1 MSAVIRLPLIRS
13 AEDLTALVQEVGFL
27 PFFRNDIEGFSIAE
41 CTPPE
46 LWFSATEDGPWEW
59 KGPVARTKTCLYG
72 KFFRKKACFVSAE
85 LAPDFLNY
93 RRDGYDFDARFDEGL
108 AYHSDKPVFDAVAAS
123 GPITTD
129 RLKLAC
135 GFDKGSKSFD
145 PAVTRLQMQTY
156 LCIADFVYR
165 EDRHGK
171 PYGWGVAQYATP
183 EQVLG
188 YDAARS
194 AYCREPRESGARL
207 LEHLSRLLPDA
218 GEKALMKVIG

>member
-1 MSAVIRLPLIRS
+1 MNAIRLPKIRS
-13 AEDLTALVQEVGFL
+13 AKDLTALVQEVGFL
-27 PFFRNDIEGFSIAE
+27 PFFVNDIPGFSVAA

-46 LWFSATEDGPWEW
+46 LWFSETEDGPWEW

-85 LAPDFLNY
+85 LAPDFLNW

-108 AYHSDKPVFDAVAAS
+108 ALYADKPVFDAVEAA
-123 GPITTD
+123 GPVTTD
-129 RLKLAC
+129 RLKQQI
-135 GFDKGSKSFD
+135 GYEKGSKGFD
-145 PAVTRLQMQTY
+145 AAVTRLQMQTY

-165 EDRHGK
+165 EDRFGK

-188 YDAARS
+188 HDYARS
-194 AYCREPRESGARL
+194 AYCRDPEESRERL
-207 LEHLSRLLPDA
+207 LAHMKRILPDA
-218 GEKALMKVIG
+218 GEKTLLKLIG

>member
-1 MSAVIRLPLIRS
+1 MIDLPMIRS

-27 PFFRNDIEGFSIAE
+27 PFFRNDIPGFSIAA

-46 LWFSATEDGPWEW
+46 LWFSETEDGPWEW

-72 KFFRKKACFVSAE
+72 KFFRKKACFVSAA

-108 AYHSDKPVFDAVAAS
+108 AFYADKPVFDAVEAE

-129 RLKLAC
+129 RLKRA
-135 GFDKGSKSFD
+135 GGYEKGSKGFD
-145 PAVTRLQMQTY
+145 PIVTRLQMQTY
-156 LCIADFVYR
+156 LCISDFVYR
-165 EDRHGK
+165 EDRFGK

-183 EQVLG
+183 EQVLCFD
-188 YDAARS
+188 YARS
-194 AYCREPRESGARL
+194 AYSRDPLESKARL
-207 LEHLSRLLPDA
+207 LDHLKRILPDA
-218 GEKALMKVIG
+218 DEKALLKLIG

>member
-1 MSAVIRLPLIRS
+1 MIRLPMIRS
-13 AEDLTALVQEVGFL
+13 AEDLNALVQEVGFL
-27 PFFRNDIEGFSIAE
+27 PFFVNDIPGFSIAA

-46 LWFSATEDGPWEW
+46 LWFSATADGPWEW

-108 AYHSDKPVFDAVAAS
+108 AFHADKPVFDAVEAS

-129 RLKLAC
+129 RLKLAS
-135 GFDKGSKSFD
+135 GYEKGSKGFE
-145 PAVTRLQMQTY
+145 PIVTRLQMQTY
-156 LCIADFVYR
+156 LCISDFVYR
-165 EDRHGK
+165 EDRYGRTF
-171 PYGWGVAQYATP
+171 GWGVAQYATP

-188 YDAARS
+188 YDVARS
-194 AYCREPRESGARL
+194 AYCREPEESKERL
-207 LEHLSRLLPDA
+207 LDHMSRVLPDA
-218 GEKALMKVIG
+218 DEKALLKLIG

>member
-1 MSAVIRLPLIRS
+1 MNAIRLPKIRS

-27 PFFRNDIEGFSIAE
+27 PFFVSDIPGFSIAA

-46 LWFSATEDGPWEW
+46 LWFSETEDGPWEW

-85 LAPDFLNY
+85 LAPDFLNW

-108 AYHSDKPVFDAVAAS
+108 ALYADKPVFDAVEAA
-123 GPITTD
+123 GPVTTD
-129 RLKLAC
+129 RLKQQIGC
-135 GFDKGSKSFD
+135 EKGSRGFDA
-145 PAVTRLQMQTY
+145 AVTRLQMQTY

-165 EDRHGK
+165 EDRFGK

-188 YDAARS
+188 HDYARS
-194 AYCREPRESGARL
+194 AYRLDPEESRERL
-207 LEHLSRLLPDA
+207 LAHMQRILPDA
-218 GEKALMKVIG
+218 GEKALLKLIG

>member
-1 MSAVIRLPLIRS
+1 MNAIRLPKIRS

-27 PFFRNDIEGFSIAE
+27 PFFVSDIPGFSVAA

-46 LWFSATEDGPWEW
+46 LWFSETEDGPWEW

-85 LAPDFLNY
+85 LAPDFLNW

-108 AYHSDKPVFDAVAAS
+108 ALYADKPVFDAVEAA
-123 GPITTD
+123 GPVTTD
-129 RLKLAC
+129 RLKQQIGC
-135 GFDKGSKSFD
+135 EKGSKGFD
-145 PAVTRLQMQTY
+145 AAVTRLQMQTY

-165 EDRHGK
+165 EDRFGK

-188 YDAARS
+188 YDYARS
-194 AYCREPRESGARL
+194 AYCLDPEESRERL
-207 LEHLSRLLPDA
+207 LAHMQRILPDA
-218 GEKALMKVIG
+218 GEKALLKLIG